1 MFELA
6 VNECSWMFGCKVG
19 SCLSAWLVFDQ
30 QNIHRKTLRKIFGVA
45 KLQRIILKSKCAVS
59 EREILLKIEKNERW
73 AGRADQEHV
82 NNLPLARQF
91 ALTAVKRQM
100 FGGKT
105 RHVWHPIR
113 TRCFVSRPRLDGTD
127 GNHWYI
133 SWAPYQLIIW
143 FAYSSL
149 SIIRKSLYCSFMARK
164 LYALALEKCAAES
177 ADSPMMQEVLL
188 GGHLYL
194 MSLKVGQDTV
204 KFRK

>member
-1 MFELA
+1 MFR
-6 VNECSWMFGCKVG
+6 CKVG
-19 SCLSAWLVFDQ
+19 SCLSASLVFDQ
-30 QNIHRKTLRKIFGVA
+30 QNIHRKTLRRIYGVA
-45 KLQRIILKSKCAVS
+45 KLQRIILKSKFDFS
-59 EREILLKIEKNERW
+59 KLEILLKIEKNERW

-91 ALTAVKRQM
+91 ALTAVKLQM

-113 TRCFVSRPRLDGTD
+113 TRFFVSHPGLDATD

-149 SIIRKSLYCSFMARK
+149 FIIRKSHYCSFMARK

-194 MSLKVGQDTV
+194 MSLKVSQDTV

>member
-1 MFELA
+1 MCCFWARNITENWEKWKMSGTCWSRACKQL
-6 VNECSWMFGCKVG
+6 SFGTTVCFNG
-19 SCLSAWLVFDQ
+19 S
-30 QNIHRKTLRKIFGVA
+30 KT
-45 KLQRIILKSKCAVS
+45 S
-59 EREILLKIEKNERW
+59 N
-73 AGRADQEHV
+73 
-82 NNLPLARQF
+82 
-91 ALTAVKRQM
+91 
-100 FGGKT
+100 
-105 RHVWHPIR
+105 VWHPIR

>member
-1 MFELA
+1 MFR
-6 VNECSWMFGCKVG
+6 CKVG
-19 SCLSAWLVFDQ
+19 SCLSAWLVFDR
-30 QNIHRKTLRKIFGVA
+30 QNIHHKTLRRIYGVA
-45 KLQRIILKSKCAVS
+45 KLKRLIFYRKCAVS
-59 EREILLKIEKNERW
+59 EREILLKIEKNKRW

-91 ALTAVKRQM
+91 ALTAVKLLM

-105 RHVWHPIR
+105 SHVWHPIR
-113 TRCFVSRPRLDGTD
+113 TRCFVSCPRLDATD
-127 GNHWYI
+127 GNHWHI

-143 FAYSSL
+143 FAHSSL
-149 SIIRKSLYCSFMARK
+149 FIVRKSHYCSFMARK

-194 MSLKVGQDTV
+194 MSLKVSQDTI